1 MQLMIGIQMTLRVMM
16 RMSEQ
21 EWDYYSGLPSPLA
34 YEKRKQEKKMEEDF
48 EDGVVFYSPYPKKT
62 ETFNDELDDE

>member
-1 MQLMIGIQMTLRVMM
+1 
-16 RMSEQ
+16 MSEQ